1 MKKTE
6 LEILKELKF
15 EFELLS
21 DFTTQSQGYKNLCD
35 KIEKLEKE
43 KTEKV
48 LTSLEEEEQQLE
60 VIINARYG
68 KTDLSPLLFLL
79 FVAII
84 LYLIFN
90 Q

>member
-35 KIEKLEKE
+35 KIERLEKE

-48 LTSLEEEEQQLE
+48 LASLEEEEQLE
-60 VIINARYG
+60 VVISAHYG
-68 KTDLSPLLFLL
+68 KTDLSPILFLL
-79 FVAII
+79 FLGLVA
-84 LYLIFN
+84 YLVFF
-90 Q
+90 

>member
-35 KIEKLEKE
+35 KIERLEKE

-48 LTSLEEEEQQLE
+48 LASLEEEEQLQVAHYRE
-60 VIINARYG
+60 I
-68 KTDLSPLLFLL
+68 DLSPVLVLLFFGL
-79 FVAII
+79 V
-84 LYLIFN
+84 LYLVFF
-90 Q
+90 

>member
-35 KIEKLEKE
+35 KIDRLEKE

-48 LTSLEEEEQQLE
+48 LASLEEEEQLQV
-60 VIINARYG
+60 VISAHYG
-68 KTDLSPLLFLL
+68 KIDLSPLLFLL
-79 FVAII
+79 FLGLVA
-84 LYLIFN
+84 YLVFF
-90 Q
+90 

>member
-1 MKKTE
+1 MEAKNNTMKKTE

-35 KIEKLEKE
+35 KIDRLE

-48 LTSLEEEEQQLE
+48 FDFFG
-60 VIINARYG
+60 RRRG
-68 KTDLSPLLFLL
+68 KP
-79 FVAII
+79 
-84 LYLIFN
+84 
-90 Q
+90 

>member
-35 KIEKLEKE
+35 KIDRLERE

-48 LTSLEEEEQQLE
+48 LASLEEEEQLE
-60 VIINARYG
+60 VIISARYG
-68 KTDLSPLLFLL
+68 KTDLSPILVLLF
-79 FVAII
+79 II
-84 LYLIFN
+84 LAFYLIFF
-90 Q
+90 